1 VTALAQLLLRANVR
15 SETLGYGPPCVRV
28 LPNLIHHLACLD
40 AAPPPF
46 FFLKNYSI
54 LIPLI
59 FCTLESVAYRKRV
72 WVSRPQ
78 INYSSS
84 RDGCYIRK
92 KLDMDTS
99 VPGVNRSFAFYHLL
113 PCGASV
119 SHRHGGRPL
128 AVPKPWLPPAKWS
141 SPDSGHRTPSS
152 DTVARARNH

>member
-1 VTALAQLLLRANVR
+1 VTALAQLLLRANVALKL
-15 SETLGYGPPCVRV
+15 SATAHHASGSYLILSTTLRV
-28 LPNLIHHLACLD
+28 LMQRPHL
-40 AAPPPF
+40 

-59 FCTLESVAYRKRV
+59 FCPLESVAYRKRV

-119 SHRHGGRPL
+119 SHRHGGRRL